1 MATSRR
7 EYLTDYQRQ
16 LRKRRRR
23 VDVLFVPD
31 EYGQIKR
38 AATRHSMKVGP
49 FIRACV
55 AGYLH
60 RVYVLPDDEVL
71 RQLQLAIR
79 RIGDNI
85 NQLVRHAHR
94 VGLEPVDIDEVNRH
108 LAALEDEIIY
118 ALQTPP
124 ELLDV
129 IDRALQERPE
139 LAGEIQAIL
148 AMHEQ
153 SN

>member
-1 MATSRR
+1 MPKPRR
-7 EYLTDYQRQ
+7 NLTDYQRRY
-16 LRKRRRR
+16 RKRRRR
-23 VDVLFVPD
+23 VDVLFEPD
-31 EYGQIKR
+31 EYEQIKR

-60 RVYVLPDDEVL
+60 RVYVLPDAEAV

-79 RIGDNI
+79 KIGDNV

-94 VGLEPVDIDEVNRH
+94 AGLEPVDIDAMNRH
-108 LAALEDEIIY
+108 LATLEDEIIY

-124 ELLDV
+124 ELLEV

-148 AMHEQ
+148 AVHEQ
-153 SN
+153 TD

>member
-1 MATSRR
+1 MPTPRR
-7 EYLTDYQRQ
+7 NLSEYQRRY
-16 LRKRRRR
+16 RKRRRR
-23 VDVLFVPD
+23 VDVLFEPD

-71 RQLQLAIR
+71 RQLQLGIR
-79 RIGDNI
+79 RIGTNL
-85 NQLVRHAHR
+85 NQLVRRAHR
-94 VGLEPVDIDEVNRH
+94 AGAEPVNIDEVNRH

-148 AMHEQ
+148 AVHEQ
-153 SN
+153 TD